1 MASYLKRT
9 DYLQRLKTRELI
21 YQDVSGAYP
30 VQGAVG
36 YFVDAS
42 GTFGTS
48 TVTIDSSGNMAAST
62 LTVGTGDGVGSA
74 PAIVANGDIR
84 VNSANLYVSGNQ
96 NETGSVSA
104 EYLTLL
110 DYPNGNSETYLWAD
124 NSQLLWQVESQ
135 PPLNISQAVA
145 NQNVGTTI
153 ALANAGT
160 IVTQFNALLTYFA
173 NKGLFLNTAAPV
185 VPTIYFNSNTNI
197 RFTVKTDNTVVN
209 TFTNTGSTQLLDA
222 LCTTLNNDLDN
233 GNVIYEPE
241 QLTVTI
247 QPSTDYTITVSDVLF
262 AGEAR
267 RFLNHLGLMT
277 IPLPGVPFT
286 LPIIGSS
293 FLSIT
298 ANNDAPLAAPGVAIS
313 NITKSSALLTITP
326 PSTALLT
333 PPNVLQYYGI
343 YLNGTDLSNNIA
355 LMSATSTTFTVIVTP
370 STTPVLQTVN
380 VYAIDDYNQS
390 AVATTTFTPI
400 AEIVWPPT
408 GFLQGYFRNSTATY
422 GTNNFLIDLIPFARR
437 VSASTTTFSFTLFPY
452 VDLINI
458 CLRLN
463 VCDSATV
470 TFADTL
476 TTTYSGA
483 PPPPSPLVRIP
494 GPQPS
499 SEIGGSIQFS
509 QPISLLASKVGGYEV
524 NIVFATVA
532 PNRAFSLSYVIPT
545 APGGAAAWYPG
556 AWNYTNLNMQNKLMA
571 QNLSQFSFIP
581 G

>member
-1 MASYLKRT
+1 MKRT
-9 DYLQRLKTRELI
+9 DVLQRLKTRELI
-21 YQDVSGAYP
+21 YQDISGVYP

-48 TVTIDSSGNMAAST
+48 TVTIDGSGNMAAST

-74 PAIVANGDIR
+74 PAIIANGDIR

-110 DYPNGNSETYLWAD
+110 DYPNGDSETYLWAD
-124 NSQLLWQVESQ
+124 NSQLLWQVEAQ
-135 PPLNISQAVA
+135 TPLNISQAVA
-145 NQNVGTTI
+145 NQSVGITI
-153 ALANAGT
+153 PLASDALSAIASLNL
-160 IVTQFNALLTYFA
+160 LLTYFA
-173 NKGLFLNTAAPV
+173 NKGLFLKTGPITP
-185 VPTIYFNSNTNI
+185 PTIYFNSNTNI
-197 RFTVKTDNTVVN
+197 RFTVISDLIVVN
-209 TFTNTGSTQLLDA
+209 TFTYPVSVSTPLLNTITSALNSNLGIYGSVLLDS
-222 LCTTLNNDLDN
+222 D
-233 GNVIYEPE
+233 

-247 QPSTDYTITVSDVLF
+247 QPSTDYTITVSDVDF

-267 RFLNHLGLMT
+267 RFLNHLGLMNS
-277 IPLPGVPFT
+277 PLTGVPFT
-286 LPIIGSS
+286 LPNVGSS
-293 FLSIT
+293 FLSMT

-313 NITKSSALLTITP
+313 SITTSSALLTITP

-343 YLNGTDLSNNIA
+343 YLNGTNLSNNIA
-355 LMSATSTTFTVIVTP
+355 LMSATSTTFTVIVPP

-408 GFLQGYFRNSTATY
+408 GFLQGYFSNSTATY
-422 GTNNFLIDLIPFARR
+422 GTNNFLINLIPFAQN

-452 VDLINI
+452 VDLIDI

-463 VCDSATV
+463 VCDSVTV
-470 TFADTL
+470 TFADPL

-483 PPPPSPLVRIP
+483 PTPPSPLVRIP

-499 SEIGGSIQFS
+499 IEIGGSIQFS
-509 QPISLLASKVGGYEV
+509 QPISLLASNVGGYKV
-524 NIVFATVA
+524 DIVFATVG
-532 PNRAFSLSYVIPT
+532 PNRAFSLSYVVPD

-581 G
+581 S